1 MDEKYE
7 NIGVMFYTL
16 MKLFVAILKFAL
28 VYIALKIIIFFVMV
42 SLTFTAP
49 TRVVKLLSTAVT
61 RLLFCLGLFALVK
74 VCLHWNN
81 TGVSKFKKTIFS
93 SFSRLL

>member
-28 VYIALKIIIFFVMV
+28 VYTELKRIIFFVMV
-42 SLTFTAP
+42 S
-49 TRVVKLLSTAVT
+49 
-61 RLLFCLGLFALVK
+61 
-74 VCLHWNN
+74 
-81 TGVSKFKKTIFS
+81 
-93 SFSRLL
+93 